1 MVDVTGKRS
10 TLRRA
15 YASCVVR
22 TVVDIGALAQRNDG
36 VDPVHASRLAG
47 IQAAKQTAN
56 IIPLC
61 HPLNLNDIHVDI
73 VAKSQCIEIS
83 ATVAAQHRTGVEM
96 EALTACAFAALS
108 IISSLVDLDPNA
120 QIDDLV

>member
-47 IQAAKQTAN
+47 IQR
-56 IIPLC
+56 C
-61 HPLNLNDIHVDI
+61 V
-73 VAKSQCIEIS
+73 
-83 ATVAAQHRTGVEM
+83 
-96 EALTACAFAALS
+96 
-108 IISSLVDLDPNA
+108 
-120 QIDDLV
+120 